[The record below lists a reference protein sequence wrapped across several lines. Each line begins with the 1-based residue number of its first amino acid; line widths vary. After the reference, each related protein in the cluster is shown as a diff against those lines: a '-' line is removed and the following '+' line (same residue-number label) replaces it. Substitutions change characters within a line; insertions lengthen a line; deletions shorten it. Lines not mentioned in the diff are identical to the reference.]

1 MNYLTVEQVLFLHAR
16 LIAETGGS
24 HGVRDVG
31 LLESAVA
38 RPQATFEGKD
48 LYPDIFSKAA
58 ALMQSIIRNH
68 PFIDGNKRTGIAAA
82 ALFLRRNGWLLKAG
96 NIELEGF
103 TLQVADSK
111 ADIPQIALWLKRHS
125 EKEILECASSACAVE
140 AKLRHPNFG
149 GEDAHH

>member
-38 RPQATFEGKD
+38 RPQATFEGRNPH
-48 LYPDIFSKAA
+48 PDIFSKAA

-68 PFIDGNKRTGIAAA
+68 PFVDGNKRTGIAAA
-82 ALFLRRNGWLLKAG
+82 ALLLRRNGWRLKAS
-96 NIELEGF
+96 NTELEDF
-103 TLQVADSK
+103 TLRVADSK
-111 ADIPQIALWLKRHS
+111 ADIPQIALWLKKHS
-125 EKEILECASSACAVE
+125 EKERS
-140 AKLRHPNFG
+140 
-149 GEDAHH
+149 